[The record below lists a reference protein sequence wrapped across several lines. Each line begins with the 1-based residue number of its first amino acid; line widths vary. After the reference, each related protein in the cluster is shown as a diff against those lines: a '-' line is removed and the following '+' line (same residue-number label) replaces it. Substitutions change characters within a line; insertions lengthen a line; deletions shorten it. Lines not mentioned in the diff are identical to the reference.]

1 MSIATHRQPQP
12 ARFAM
17 QPAGAFLK
25 RCADGRDDEFETDDA
40 LRSIEA
46 IGMGSSF
53 EQELLA
59 LAKLQQVQGPLQPA
73 HAQET
78 DAGAAFLE
86 SIRRGLDDLTRNG
99 DDDDDSEDSD
109 DEDDDDD
116 DDEGSYYQSS
126 TGNTYYYVPDDK
138 VAKAPPSLDLS
149 NTSTASASSGSF
161 ASSQA
166 PCASPARQ
174 AEDELIFELE
184 I

>member
-1 MSIATHRQPQP
+1 MATRQ
-12 ARFAM
+12 FAM

-25 RCADGRDDEFETDDA
+25 RMAETEVEDVEDDAA

-46 IGMGSSF
+46 VGLGSSF

-59 LAKLQQVQGPLQPA
+59 LAKLQLVQGPLQPGA
-73 HAQET
+73 AQAT

-86 SIRRGLDDLTRNG
+86 SIRRGLDDLAR
-99 DDDDDSEDSD
+99 DDDDNEENEDEEE
-109 DEDDDDD
+109 EDDDEE
-116 DDEGSYYQSS
+116 DDEAGYYQSS

-138 VAKAPPSLDLS
+138 AAKAPPSLDLS

-161 ASSQA
+161 TASQP
-166 PCASPARQ
+166 PCASPSRA

-184 I
+184 M

>member
-1 MSIATHRQPQP
+1 MATRQ
-12 ARFAM
+12 FAM

-25 RCADGRDDEFETDDA
+25 RMGETETEMETDFEDDAA

-46 IGMGSSF
+46 VGLGSSF

-59 LAKLQQVQGPLQPA
+59 LAKLQLVQGPLQPGE
-73 HAQET
+73 AQAT

-86 SIRRGLDDLTRNG
+86 SIRRGLDELAR
-99 DDDDDSEDSD
+99 D
-109 DEDDDDD
+109 DEDEEEDEEDEEDEDEEDD
-116 DDEGSYYQSS
+116 GTGYYQSS

-138 VAKAPPSLDLS
+138 AAKAPPSLDLS

-161 ASSQA
+161 TASQP
-166 PCASPARQ
+166 PCASPSRA

-184 I
+184 M